1 MNKILSLLPV
11 AALLM
16 LAGCTADE
24 EADTGELVPIS
35 LTAEIEEVTDG
46 GTRAGTSL
54 LNSFSNGDQF
64 GIALT
69 NCVNASGSALSST
82 TYTVGTGFAAQPYI
96 TAGSTATVKGYY
108 PSSASSATTFT
119 VSDNQ
124 TSDANYKAS
133 DLMYASATATK
144 ASPSPTLTFSHKMAK
159 IIVNVTATSGVSSIT
174 SVTLNNISRAVTFNS
189 STGEVSSPTTSGS
202 ITMSNNGAA
211 LIPPQTTS
219 AGNNFL
225 TIVTNAGTAYYKLG
239 KTFSGGSVY
248 TLNINVGL
256 KDIGLTTTIT
266 GWNANGSATVNPTVE
281 TEVFPLS
288 LANSTH
294 VGKVICTNG
303 HIHNTVSI
311 VSCGGSG
318 VAIIA
323 YVGSAGSVDASSTTY
338 KGLAIALSDVSGSVN
353 SSKAWKSSN
362 DGTCVSQNSN
372 VSTAVTY
379 KNGIASTNTLTSDGH
394 THSAASAC
402 RSYTPAAPTSYT
414 SDWFLPSLGQWQL
427 IFQGLASKKA
437 GSSVTTALTI
447 SSNDTYKSS
456 NLNSVITDA
465 GGTGFNA
472 SLYWSSTEYSAS
484 NAWAVDFNKGY
495 ANYNGRKTYSYS
507 VRPVLA
513 F

>member
-24 EADTGELVPIS
+24 EADTGGLVPIS

-69 NCVNASGSALSST
+69 NCVNASGTTLTST
-82 TYTVGTGFAAQPYI
+82 TYSVGTGFAAQPYI

-256 KDIGLTTTIT
+256 SDIGLTTAIT
-266 GWNANGSATVNPTVE
+266 GWSGNQSSVTVNPTLI
-281 TEVFPLS
+281 EVVTPVSFATS
-288 LANSTH
+288 SD

-318 VAIIA
+318 VAVIA
-323 YVGSAGSVDASSTTY
+323 YVGSAGGVETGNSTY
-338 KGLAIALSDVSGSVN
+338 KGLAIALSDVSEK
-353 SSKAWKSSN
+353 KAWKSSN
-362 DGTCVSQNSN
+362 DGTCVSQNSS
-372 VSTAVTY
+372 VGTAVTY
-379 KNGIASTNTLTSDGH
+379 KNGIASTNTLTSSGH
-394 THSAASAC
+394 SSHGHAAASAC
-402 RSYTPAAPTSYT
+402 RSYTTAAPTSYT

-427 IFQGLASKKA
+427 ICQGLATKKA
-437 GSSVTTALTI
+437 GSSVTTALTE
-447 SSNDTYKSS
+447 SSNNTYKST

-465 GGTGFNA
+465 GGTGFQA
-472 SLYWSSTEYSAS
+472 STYWSSTEYNTGYVWRVGFGNG
-484 NAWAVDFNKGY
+484 NAIK
-495 ANYNGRKTYSYS
+495 YSVTGTGF